1 MLIDWGWN
9 EQFESDWRALE
20 SEGALVGRILSQ
32 REDTYTVVTTEGRRA
47 ATPAG
52 VLFHKGDQEARPAVG
67 DWVVLETS
75 PEDGAMVTAVLP
87 RRSRFL
93 REAPGGRGVAQ
104 VVASNVDVVFLVT
117 PISEVNVNRLER
129 FLVAICAGGAEP
141 VVVLSKGDLAT
152 PEQRLAA
159 VAEVRGLM
167 EGLSVLCTTTPWSL
181 REEVFREFEPVLR
194 PSVTYALVGA
204 SGAGKSTLL
213 NALIGSDLQETGAVR
228 EGDGKGR
235 HVTSFRELFA
245 LPNGALVMDTPGMR
259 EFALWSDEGGLERV
273 FADVMRWA
281 QECRFS
287 NCAHLAEPG
296 CAVRGAVEE
305 GALGRRRL
313 ESWRSLGAEMGE
325 NEDRRAVMQAR
336 RERGDLRRKKQ
347 RDHRFSRR

>member
-1 MLIDWGWN
+1 MLSEWGWN
-9 EQFESDWRALE
+9 EEFECKDSAD
-20 SEGALVGRILSQ
+20 GALVGRILSQ
-32 REDTYTVVTTEGRRA
+32 REDTYTVVTAEGRRA

-52 VLFHKGDQEARPAVG
+52 VLFHRGDEEARPAVG
-67 DWVVLETS
+67 DWVVLETT

-117 PISEVNVNRLER
+117 PVSEVNPNRLER

-159 VAEVRGLM
+159 MAEVRGLM
-167 EGLSVLCTTTPWSL
+167 EGLSVLCTTTPWSH
-181 REEVFREFEPVLR
+181 REEVCAEFEPILQ
-194 PSVTYALVGA
+194 PAVTYALVGS

-213 NALIGSDLQETGAVR
+213 NALVGSDLQETGSVR

-245 LPNGALVMDTPGMR
+245 LSNGALVMDTPGMR

-273 FADVMRWA
+273 FTDVVRRA

-296 CAVRGAVEE
+296 CVVRGAVED
-305 GALGRRRL
+305 GVLGGRRL
-313 ESWRSLGAEMGE
+313 ESWRSLQAEMGE

-336 RERGDLRRKKQ
+336 RNRGDLRRKKK
-347 RDHRFSRR
+347 RDTRFSRS